1 MKNRKVIIIAVIAV
15 VLVLIT
21 TILVINNNYNKRDY
35 TIEKVKDYNYF
46 VLVENNQYGVIDKNG
61 KKIIDTKYDNIKI
74 PNPSKGVFIATQNSK
89 NKVLNENGEE
99 IFSKYELVDCIRLK
113 NIASDLMYEKSVL
126 TYSKDGKYGLID
138 YQGKEL
144 TGAIYNSISAL
155 EYKEGELIVEKDGK
169 YGVININGNEL
180 VPIEYDQID
189 VDDYYRENEGYKK
202 AGYIVGQKTDEG
214 YRYGYIDVNGNKVTK
229 VEYNEMERITDI
241 QEDAIYLI
249 ASKNGQYG
257 VLKNENE
264 ILKNEYQSITYD
276 QENNVLVVE
285 KSKKFGVSTLSGNI
299 IISIKY
305 SQINITGKYLY
316 AEQKNAQTEVYD
328 NEGKQINIDP
338 NTSIL
343 SIEDGKYNIV
353 ITSSKNKTLYSV
365 TDKDGKTIINND
377 YTYIKYLFDKY
388 FMVCGKDGKLGVLDD
403 EGKEVASLKYD
414 SIQEIGSTNLV
425 QASILSSNIT
435 YLYSNQMENICEM
448 KNATI
453 KQIDEFIEIYNNDEI
468 KYFNKQGKEVSNKEV
483 YGDNKLFSKAENGK
497 WGFVDSSDNVK
508 VEFKYDE
515 VTEFNKYGYAGI
527 KQNGKWGVIDIEG
540 NIVVEPKY
548 EFKDNERPDFL
559 GEYYKVTYGFGEF
572 YYTK

>member
-299 IISIKY
+299 IIPIKY

-328 NEGKQINIDP
+328 NEGKQ
-338 NTSIL
+338 
-343 SIEDGKYNIV
+343 
-353 ITSSKNKTLYSV
+353 KNLH
-365 TDKDGKTIINND
+365 I
-377 YTYIKYLFDKY
+377 
-388 FMVCGKDGKLGVLDD
+388 
-403 EGKEVASLKYD
+403 
-414 SIQEIGSTNLV
+414 
-425 QASILSSNIT
+425 
-435 YLYSNQMENICEM
+435 M
-448 KNATI
+448 K
-453 KQIDEFIEIYNNDEI
+453 
-468 KYFNKQGKEVSNKEV
+468 
-483 YGDNKLFSKAENGK
+483 
-497 WGFVDSSDNVK
+497 
-508 VEFKYDE
+508 
-515 VTEFNKYGYAGI
+515 
-527 KQNGKWGVIDIEG
+527 
-540 NIVVEPKY
+540 
-548 EFKDNERPDFL
+548 
-559 GEYYKVTYGFGEF
+559 
-572 YYTK
+572 